1 MSGYDRSDYHWVKEN
16 ILTRRWALTLDDLDI
31 RVETKKGDED
41 EQDISFNTKF
51 MLGIMDKL
59 GNSTRSTYHSIRVV
73 EEEIIYLVMNCS
85 RIR

>member
-1 MSGYDRSDYHWVKEN
+1 M
-16 ILTRRWALTLDDLDI
+16 DDLDL
-31 RVETKKGDED
+31 RVETKKGDEG
-41 EQDISFNTKF
+41 EQEISFDTKF

-59 GNSTRSTYHSIRVV
+59 GNSNRSTYRGIRVV